1 MIEMELEEFTK
12 KLHKAKAAFELSK
25 DFEEKEMPKLAESF
39 KITGYELLEEI
50 GLHTTEES

>member
-25 DFEEKEMPKLAESF
+25 EFAEKEMPKFAESF
-39 KITGYELLEEI
+39 EATGYELLEEI
-50 GLHTTEES
+50 GLHATEES